1 MGYTVENDNAYW
13 SWGKDDNS
21 QYFLLV
27 IVILIIFFISAIL
40 FNSLSQPLAILFV
53 IPVSYIGVFLT
64 FYLFGLNFDQEV
76 SHPSY
81 CFAVLRSMRAF
92 TF

>member
-1 MGYTVENDNAYW
+1 M
-13 SWGKDDNS
+13 
-21 QYFLLV
+21 LV

-64 FYLFGLNFDQEV
+64 FYLFWTEF
-76 SHPSY
+76 
-81 CFAVLRSMRAF
+81 
-92 TF
+92 